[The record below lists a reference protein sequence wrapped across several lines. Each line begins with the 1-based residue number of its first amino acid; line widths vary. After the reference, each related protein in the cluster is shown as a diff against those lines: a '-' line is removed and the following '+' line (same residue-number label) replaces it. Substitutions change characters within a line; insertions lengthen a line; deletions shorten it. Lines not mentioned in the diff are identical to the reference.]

1 MTTNTHLSAE
11 GDGFGQQIKEAV
23 RKKLEPAQKAREK
36 EQERWREAESKPVPP
51 PPPKS

>member
-1 MTTNTHLSAE
+1 MTIQAQLSAE
-11 GDGFGQQIKEAV
+11 HDSFAQRIKEAV

-36 EQERWREAESKPVPP
+36 EHERWHDAERKPMPP